1 MENNI
6 KHVLWCMSGE
16 QSQENVEKRKD
27 KNKNNRKII
36 ELASECIPHEHI
48 MQSGK
53 AEKERRYEKD
63 R

>member
-1 MENNI
+1 MVHERESSRKKMLRKGKI
-6 KHVLWCMSGE
+6 KTKTTE
-16 QSQENVEKRKD
+16 
-27 KNKNNRKII
+27 KII

-53 AEKERRYEKD
+53 TEKERRYEKD